1 MNQEQVAML
10 LINAMNQYVFNKI
23 FQENNNGKVFNA
35 EKWIED
41 ALKLISD
48 SMFMISPEKQQQLG
62 EMSMNLD
69 KYAID
74 LTEKPQSSK
83 VDTPKL
89 KLL

>member
-1 MNQEQVAML
+1 MNQEQVVVL
-10 LINAMNQYVFNKI
+10 LMNAMNQYVFNKI

-35 EKWIED
+35 EKWIDD
-41 ALKLISD
+41 ATELISD

-74 LTEKPQSSK
+74 LTENPQSNK

-89 KLL
+89 KLV

>member
-1 MNQEQVAML
+1 MNQEQVVML
-10 LINAMNQYVFNKI
+10 LMNAMNQYVFNKI

-35 EKWIED
+35 EKWIDD
-41 ALKLISD
+41 ATELISD

-74 LTEKPQSSK
+74 LNEKPQSNK

-89 KLL
+89 KLI